1 MKNTM
6 KKISEVKISANE
18 LDEAKMI
25 KAQSRAVYEQ
35 LVKNYSFKSVSKRA
49 IARADFPERIDI
61 EGKSVDAMI
70 ALGQRALLEGGSV
83 FAYSD
88 KKMIRAL
95 FIVDKKEKSFECK
108 HAYISP
114 SISSEDLLLIEKDV
128 KRQIAMLVYYAQ
140 LENGFYMGKKA
151 PRLQKKT
158 CRLAWLKALL
168 VALGVGACTYVVAKS
183 IPGSILVAAS
193 QFVMWFSILK
203 NTLILVEE
211 TEEEN
216 IWEVSKAA

>member
-1 MKNTM
+1 M

-35 LVKNYSFKSVSKRA
+35 IVKNYTFKSVSKRA

-61 EGKSVDAMI
+61 EG
-70 ALGQRALLEGGSV
+70 GGSV

-151 PRLQKKT
+151 PRLQRHQEKP
-158 CRLAWLKALL
+158 WW
-168 VALGVGACTYVVAKS
+168 S
-183 IPGSILVAAS
+183 
-193 QFVMWFSILK
+193 
-203 NTLILVEE
+203 
-211 TEEEN
+211 
-216 IWEVSKAA
+216 

>member
-1 MKNTM
+1 MKR
-6 KKISEVKISANE
+6 ISEVNIHSDE
-18 LDEAKMI
+18 ITEAKKI
-25 KAQSRAVYEQ
+25 QAQSQAVYEQ
-35 LVKNYSFKSVSKRA
+35 IVKNYTFKSISKRA
-49 IARADFPERIDI
+49 IAREDFPSRIEI
-61 EGKSVDAMI
+61 EGRSCDAMI

-88 KKMIRAL
+88 KKKIRAL

-108 HAYISP
+108 HAYIST

-140 LENGFYMGKKA
+140 MENGFYMGKKT

-158 CRLAWLKALL
+158 CRFAWLKALL
-168 VALGVGACTYVVAKS
+168 IALGAGASFYVVVKS
-183 IPGSILVAAS
+183 LAGAIVISIS
-193 QFVMWFSILK
+193 QFVLWFSLLR
-203 NTLILVEE
+203 NNLILVEE

-216 IWEVSKAA
+216 VWEVVKAA